1 MPLPHCAPLMVTM
14 FLLVERHCVL
24 TELRPMALQML
35 PTVQGEKAVIPAGVN
50 GFMM

>member
-1 MPLPHCAPLMVTM
+1 MVTM

-35 PTVQGEKAVIPAGVN
+35 PTLQGEKVLMPAMVY